1 MGLGKQPGPFTFP
14 TRTDMDWTGLS
25 PAALRQAMRDGRWDG
40 PTGAL
45 APGFEQGNV
54 VILPAALAD
63 DFRLYCQR
71 NPKPCPLMAEGRP
84 GDPMLPELG
93 DGIDLRTDLP
103 RYRVFRRGK
112 PPADVSDI
120 TDVWREDLV
129 PFVLGCSLSFEA
141 ALVQAGV
148 RLRHYELGT
157 TCSAYLSNLE
167 TARAGPF
174 EADLIVTM
182 RAIRRGQKERVI
194 DVTRRFPESHGEP
207 VHVGDPAAIGIKDL
221 ADNIEDIGLN
231 DVREDEVAIFWA
243 CGVTAMEA
251 VRAASPDLFITHAP
265 AHMRITDRPAVGR
278 HD

>member
-1 MGLGKQPGPFTFP
+1 MGSTP
-14 TRTDMDWTGLS
+14 T
-25 PAALRQAMRDGRWDG
+25 PASTNCS

-84 GDPMLPELG
+84 GDPMLPALG
-93 DGIDLRTDLP
+93 AGIDLRTDLP
-103 RYRVFRRGK
+103 RYRVFRAGE
-112 PPADVSDI
+112 PPVDVTDISDL
-120 TDVWREDLV
+120 WRDDLV

-157 TCSAYLSNLE
+157 TCAAYMSDLE
-167 TARAGPF
+167 TVPAGPF
-174 EADLIVTM
+174 ETNLIVTM
-182 RAIRRGQKERVI
+182 RAIHRDQNDLAI

-207 VHVGDPAAIGIKDL
+207 VHLGDPSVIGIKDL
-221 ADNIEDIGLN
+221 ADKFEGIGLN
-231 DVREDEVAIFWA
+231 NVQDDEAPMFWA

-251 VRAASPDLFITHAP
+251 VRAAAPDLFITHAP
-265 AHMRITDRPAVGR
+265 AHMLITDRPALRGGGAIR
-278 HD
+278 LPASNL

>member
-1 MGLGKQPGPFTFP
+1 
-14 TRTDMDWTGLS
+14 MDWTSLS

-45 APGFEQGNV
+45 AHGFEQANL

-63 DFRLYCQR
+63 EFRLYCQR
-71 NPKPCPLMAEGRP
+71 NPKACPLMAEGRP
-84 GDPMLPELG
+84 GDPLLPELG

-103 RYRVFRRGK
+103 RYRVFRAGE
-112 PPADVSDI
+112 PLADVSDI
-120 TDVWREDLV
+120 TDVWRDDLV

-141 ALVQAGV
+141 VLVQAGV

-157 TCSAYLSNLE
+157 TCSAYVSNIE

-174 EADLIVTM
+174 ETDLIVTM
-182 RAIRRGQKERVI
+182 RAIRRDQKERVI

-207 VHVGDPAAIGIKDL
+207 VHTGDPAAIGIKDL

-231 DVREDEVAIFWA
+231 DVREDEVPMFWA

-251 VRAASPDLFITHAP
+251 VRAAAPDLFITHAP
-265 AHMRITDRPAVGR
+265 AHMLITDRPAVGIR
-278 HD
+278 D